1 MKLSQSRKDV
11 FPHEQRTQSAASS
24 RMPQTGRPGAKR
36 CREHLGAHF
45 LIVPFSSTVPSS
57 IPYFL
62 MTLRSWSMSNSSVAS
77 LPANIM
83 MDFFPPGCSPESHP
97 SWSTLVQNWCK
108 TCNFDES
115 LRVLMYASRPTSLSN
130 QTRSMWQQFGK
141 IRLSNKGM
149 RTRWHVSSYIS
160 LQCFTLSAHIVQQGK
175 IESTAKEQKD
185 TKDEN

>member
-1 MKLSQSRKDV
+1 MAMIDLQISQHLARMFFLMSNGLNQPLPQECLKLHDQ
-11 FPHEQRTQSAASS
+11 
-24 RMPQTGRPGAKR
+24 GRKR

-108 TCNFDES
+108 TCNFVES

-141 IRLSNKGM
+141 IILYK
-149 RTRWHVSSYIS
+149 
-160 LQCFTLSAHIVQQGK
+160 
-175 IESTAKEQKD
+175 
-185 TKDEN
+185 

>member
-1 MKLSQSRKDV
+1 MSHDVRVAYWLSLLMKLSQSRKGV
-11 FPHEQRTQSAASS
+11 FSHEQRTQSAASS

-36 CREHLGAHF
+36 WEHLGSHF

-97 SWSTLVQNWCK
+97 SWSTLVQNRHK
-108 TCNFDES
+108 TCNLIES
-115 LRVLMYASRPTSLSN
+115 MHLLIYASTPTSPNN
-130 QTRSMWQQFGK
+130 QPRSMRHNLARQ
-141 IRLSNKGM
+141 
-149 RTRWHVSSYIS
+149 YY
-160 LQCFTLSAHIVQQGK
+160 
-175 IESTAKEQKD
+175 
-185 TKDEN
+185 